1 VFFEQ
6 AFLNIVKPFTVNCT
20 NVAIS
25 FYLIDEILTNNSYIY
40 LYKGI
45 AAMVYMCRDKLTD
58 DGDPSAVYSYLVA
71 GANLDR
77 VKNIMISFERSNTK
91 F

>member
-1 VFFEQ
+1 M
-6 AFLNIVKPFTVNCT
+6 
-20 NVAIS
+20 
-25 FYLIDEILTNNSYIY
+25 LTNNSYIY

-45 AAMVYMCRDKLTD
+45 AAMVYMCRDKLTV
-58 DGDPSAVYSYLVA
+58 DGDPRAVYSYLVA
-71 GANLDR
+71 GANLDK